1 MVENNADTQN
11 KYYERNISGSGGTNE
26 KNIFVRHNFI
36 FSVTNDGVYR
46 YMKCY

>member
-26 KNIFVRHNFI
+26 KKK
-36 FSVTNDGVYR
+36 TYL
-46 YMKCY
+46 